1 MSAPSAAGA
10 ERATLFTATLAE
22 SDPEI
27 AAAIQSELGR
37 QRDEIE
43 LIASENI
50 VSRAVL
56 EAQGSVL
63 TNKYAEGYPGK
74 RYYGGCQFVDIAEQ
88 LAIDRVTKL
97 FGCQFANVQPHSG
110 ASANAEAFFA
120 LMQPATPSWGSIPPP
135 VAISP
140 TARP

>member
-1 MSAPSAAGA
+1 MGDRRSLSVAGPGCRRLSLPSGIGMSSTSASNASPRPGID
-10 ERATLFTATLAE
+10 LFTAPLDQT
-22 SDPEI
+22 DPEI
-27 AAAIQSELGR
+27 ARAIRSELSR

-63 TNKYAEGYPGK
+63 TNKYAEGLPGK
-74 RYYGGCQFVDIAEQ
+74 RYYGGCQFVDVAEQ

-97 FGCQFANVQPHSG
+97 FGCRFANVQPH
-110 ASANAEAFFA
+110 
-120 LMQPATPSWGSIPPP
+120 
-135 VAISP
+135 
-140 TARP
+140 